1 VQEITHKPAQ
11 TLCHSPTPTPN
22 QRDKDKTSSKSTQ
35 CKKTETP
42 KRKRK
47 IFSRGVPQPDVDV
60 EHFGIIFN
68 IFWLWWKKYFVYL
81 VKLLPCTKT

>member
-22 QRDKDKTSSKSTQ
+22 QRDKGKTSSKSTQ

-60 EHFGIIFN
+60 ELFGIIFLIYFGYGGKN
-68 IFWLWWKKYFVYL
+68 ISYIW
-81 VKLLPCTKT
+81 